1 MDHTIGRVLDIV
13 LTTGG
18 AQVTILVPVALQISV
33 DGGGQS
39 VASNVEFP
47 ILV

>member
-1 MDHTIGRVLDIV
+1 MDHTIRRVLDVV

-18 AQVTILVPVALQISV
+18 AQVTILVPVALQVSV
-33 DGGGQS
+33 NGGGQR
-39 VASNVEFP
+39 VASNVEFS